1 MSDGELPVGEVP
13 VGELSRGRRIKEQ
26 LFHNGIDCFQRLD
39 QLSGMVTTSTT
50 TSTTKTK
57 TTSATTTTT
66 CTSAISGQTETSDY
80 LNVCLFVKFNPGA
93 FN

>member
-13 VGELSRGRRIKEQ
+13 VGELSRGHRIKEQ

-39 QLSGMVTTSTT
+39 QLSGMVTTTT
-50 TSTTKTK
+50 ATTL
-57 TTSATTTTT
+57 SLSSVATTTT

-80 LNVCLFVKFNPGA
+80 LNVCLFVKFNAGA